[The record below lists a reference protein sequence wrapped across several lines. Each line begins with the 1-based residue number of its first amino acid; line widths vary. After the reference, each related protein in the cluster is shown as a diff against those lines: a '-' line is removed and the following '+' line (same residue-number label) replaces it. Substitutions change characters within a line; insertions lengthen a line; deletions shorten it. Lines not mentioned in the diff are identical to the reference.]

1 MGSGGDAPKGGKTAT
16 TFRCE
21 ALCRHKGGGGWC
33 RRGGVVGSE
42 GKAAG
47 RCGGGR
53 RGGQFRAAAAHL
65 QQKQHPQQLD
75 VAEAAGGGVY
85 AREAKPDAAKRASG
99 GTADTRDAGQGR
111 PAAVE
116 RGGGEAVRL
125 RSGSR
130 SWHLNLAS
138 QSLSNPPAASRR
150 HSHVSHSPVASDQGG
165 PGGPERASTAPSPRK
180 SAMPWHGPRRDART
194 RRAGPS
200 GCARACGCTCA

>member
-53 RGGQFRAAAAHL
+53 RGGRYSAAAAHL

-75 VAEAAGGGVY
+75 DAEAAGGGVY
-85 AREAKPDAAKRASG
+85 AREAGCSEARI
-99 GTADTRDAGQGR
+99 RRNCR
-111 PAAVE
+111 PAGCGPRTA
-116 RGGGEAVRL
+116 RRCAGGAGRATEIGEPL
-125 RSGSR
+125 M
-130 SWHLNLAS
+130 AS
-138 QSLSNPPAASRR
+138 QSGIPISLNPPTASRR
-150 HSHVSHSPVASDQGG
+150 HPRVSLTPQSPAIKVGRAG
-165 PGGPERASTAPSPRK
+165 PRGRPQPPSPRK